1 MTSGTRILV
10 VDDEPR
16 ILRTV
21 KALLTRRGYGV
32 TLATSGEEALERAA
46 ETDPQLIILD
56 LGLPGIGGLEVC
68 RRIREWSRAPILILS
83 VRNEDVDKISALD
96 LGADDYLT
104 KPFSSGELLARVRA
118 LLRRVPGPESDSTV
132 VQSGDLVIDLVERR
146 AMLAGRALKLTRTE
160 FAVLSALADKV
171 DSVVTTR
178 ALQKAVWGADADDA
192 DQIHSLR
199 VHVSHLRTKIEPD
212 PHAPMYIITEPGIGY
227 RFISHPLAD

>member
-1 MTSGTRILV
+1 
-10 VDDEPR
+10 
-16 ILRTV
+16 
-21 KALLTRRGYGV
+21 
-32 TLATSGEEALERAA
+32 
-46 ETDPQLIILD
+46 
-56 LGLPGIGGLEVC
+56 VC

-118 LLRRVPGPESDSTV
+118 LLRRVPGPESDNTV

-212 PHAPMYIITEPGIGY
+212 PHAPMYIVTEPGIGY
-227 RFISHPLAD
+227 RFISHPLPD